1 MPFCQNCGTEF
12 EANERFCRHCGASL
26 AASVAGRQTVEPAPV
41 PETAVRVL
49 LNYISPTRFLVMVT
63 LSSGLYLFYWFY
75 LTWKQYRDHTGQEVF
90 PVWHSLTQFVPIYG
104 WFRVHAHVR
113 AYKELMINSGV
124 PNSLSPGWAVVIRII
139 ASLLFLFG
147 LPAALGELSQ
157 RPESA
162 LTILDLVAD
171 FGELSQRTV
180 VVFKILNLVSTAL
193 SAGILLQV
201 QGNLNRYWASLPE
214 VISGGV
220 PLVSAKISAVE
231 IILLVVGLWI
241 WFNTLMLFFG
251 PTYQAGGLG
260 A

>member
-1 MPFCQNCGTEF
+1 MQ
-12 EANERFCRHCGASL
+12 GA
-26 AASVAGRQTVEPAPV
+26 G
-41 PETAVRVL
+41 VRVL
-49 LNYISPTRFLVMVT
+49 PNYITPTRFLVMVA

-90 PVWHSLTQFVPIYG
+90 PVWHALTQFVPIYG

-162 LTILDLVAD
+162 LTILDLAATL
-171 FGELSQRTV
+171 GELSQRTL
-180 VVFKILNLVSTAL
+180 VVFKILDLVSTAL

-220 PLVSAKISAVE
+220 PLVTAKISVVE
-231 IILLVVGLWI
+231 IILLVFGLLT
-241 WFNTLMLFFG
+241 WFNTLTLFFG
-251 PTYQAGGLG
+251 PAYRGSGFG

>member
-1 MPFCQNCGTEF
+1 MPFCPNCGTESGPTQQ
-12 EANERFCRHCGASL
+12 FCGHCGGSL
-26 AASVAGRQTVEPAPV
+26 AASVAGRQTVRPAPI
-41 PETAVRVL
+41 PETGVRVL
-49 LNYISPTRFLVMVT
+49 PNYISPTRFLVMVA

-90 PVWHSLTQFVPIYG
+90 PVWHALTQFVPIYS
-104 WFRVHAHVR
+104 WFRLHAHVR
-113 AYKELMINSGV
+113 VYKELMIKSGV
-124 PNSLSPGWAVVIRII
+124 PSSLNPGWAVAIRII

-180 VVFKILNLVSTAL
+180 VVFKILGLVSTAL

-231 IILLVVGLWI
+231 IILLVVGLWT

-251 PTYQAGGLG
+251 PVERAGSFG